1 MRTFHYGTS
10 VKTECDSDTVLSMEQ
25 NGGWGGG
32 RHNIYKEMQMRLTS

>member
-32 RHNIYKEMQMRLTS
+32 GITYIKKCK